1 MESLSPTF
9 TLQMQNPVS
18 DQNRT
23 MHLIKEKE
31 NCDYILNI
39 SKNKLVINLQ
49 HKQQLAMLCPN

>member
-23 MHLIKEKE
+23 IL
-31 NCDYILNI
+31 LNI
-39 SKNKLVINLQ
+39 NKINYW
-49 HKQQLAMLCPN
+49 